1 MQVGDT
7 QVMMMGTMKS
17 VKAMLNH
24 MRDNCDH
31 ISRASSLPSEESRD
45 PNRQIISPKEATGIS
60 ALRDI
65 AKGLKTVLNSS
76 GFKKAAHEA
85 QCSVP
90 KSSKSEQLLSATN
103 VAEGSSVLQAC
114 EELQLHLYCQESQQ
128 SLISLP
134 TR

>member
-1 MQVGDT
+1 
-7 QVMMMGTMKS
+7 
-17 VKAMLNH
+17 MLDH

-65 AKGLKTVLNSS
+65 AKGLKTVLHSS
-76 GFKKAAHEA
+76 GFKKLMKLNAM
-85 QCSVP
+85 CP
-90 KSSKSEQLLSATN
+90 KVVRPEQLLSATN
-103 VAEGSSVLQAC
+103 VAEASSVLQAC
-114 EELQLHLYCQESQQ
+114 EELQLHLYCQGSQQ